1 MLPANLWQPWQPRV
15 SFPFFCGV
23 ENTFEFT
30 VQDSLRI
37 QGWRNFSYPAYTAY
51 KKQKTWTHALH
62 DYGHIL
68 SGNHIYFDV
77 HRLNQ
82 DGTYVQSEGRFGPFK
97 IGESFVF
104 KSNLSD
110 KAGTNGLMLFVA
122 SRGRLDKMT
131 SSPGNM
137 TVRYASNQAVAGYR
151 TGFFARPLNEKKGHY
166 GYMGLNPALSQNP
179 QIESGILLINHSSD
193 PEYSKAVTPKVR
205 LYKSH
210 DEFIES
216 ELGAIAPHGFLE
228 KGLHE
233 IFPQFESF
241 KAGAKNL
248 WTVSNCQ
255 GVSLAS
261 FHTYRNRQGQLMA
274 IEHSRPSHAQV
285 IQYWKQK

>member
-1 MLPANLWQPWQPRV
+1 MLPANLWHPWQPRV
-15 SFPFFCGV
+15 SFPFFSGV

-30 VQDSLRI
+30 VQPSLKI
-37 QGWRNFSYPAYTAY
+37 QGWRNFAYPAYTAY
-51 KKQKTWTHALH
+51 KKQKTWGHALR
-62 DYGHIL
+62 DYAHIL

-77 HRLNQ
+77 HRLKQ
-82 DGTYVQSEGRFGPFK
+82 DGTYIKSEGRFGPFG
-97 IGESFVF
+97 IGQSFVF
-104 KSNLSD
+104 KSASD
-110 KAGTNGLMLFVA
+110 PKGSQGLMLFVA

-137 TVRYASNQAVAGYR
+137 TVRYASPEAISGYR

-179 QIESGILLINHSSD
+179 KMESGILLINHSSD
-193 PEYSKAVTPKVR
+193 PEYNTAVSPTVR

-210 DEFIES
+210 DEFIETDF
-216 ELGAIAPHGFLE
+216 GAIAPHGFLE
-228 KGLHE
+228 KGLHQL
-233 IFPQFESF
+233 FPQFETF
-241 KAGAKNL
+241 RADAKNL
-248 WTVSNCQ
+248 WTVSNCK

-261 FHTYRNRQGQLMA
+261 FHTYRNLQGQLMA